1 MQKKI
6 KLIAQAYD
14 KNTLGEMVPTETAST
29 VWADIQ
35 SASGTAWS
43 EAGVLGIKAD
53 LTAYMPVVN
62 YGGQKVADID
72 GVRYAVYRTYRTD
85 ADEVQLYLQ
94 EEVGA

>member
-1 MQKKI
+1 MQKKVNLI
-6 KLIAQAYD
+6 KQVYTE
-14 KNTLGEMVPTETAST
+14 NTLGEHVATETVNT
-29 VWADIQ
+29 VWADVQ
-35 SASGTAWS
+35 SVTGVAWS

-62 YGGQKVADID
+62 YGGQKVAVID